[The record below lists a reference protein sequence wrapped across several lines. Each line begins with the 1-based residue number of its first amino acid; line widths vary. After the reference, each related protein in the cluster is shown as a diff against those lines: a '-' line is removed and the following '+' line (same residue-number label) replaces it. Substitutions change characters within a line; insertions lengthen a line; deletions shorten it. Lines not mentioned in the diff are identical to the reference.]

1 MGKCRALKCK
11 LAVLFKQTFAH
22 DMELYAAFNS
32 NFYKSP
38 KFPIETASG
47 VRFSGR
53 QWRLKLA
60 LGDFNC

>member
-53 QWRLKLA
+53 
-60 LGDFNC
+60 